1 MRKVFGFLAAIFLMA
16 QVASAT
22 TIVQFTEVSPFNA
35 PFVFTENAADTQT
48 TITASKNVNVTF
60 DHTFCLAVGCGGA
73 TDGVYQLSLNATSSG
88 SASNVGGAITEAF
101 GGTISLTQGGFNL
114 LTVNFTDLLQGSA
127 NGGSPTLQASQP
139 PDLFTGTSNV
149 LDPLKLGLPRGFALS
164 FSNLSNGG
172 LGITG
177 TSIRSCTADGTGT
190 FAVTPT
196 AVPEPASML
205 LLGSGLAFMG
215 KLVRQRRSARQ

>member
-1 MRKVFGFLAAIFLMA
+1 MKKCLFAVLFSAVAS
-16 QVASAT
+16 VASAT
-22 TIVQFTEVSPFNA
+22 TIVQFTEVSPFNT
-35 PFVFTENAADTQT
+35 PFVFSENAADTQT

-73 TDGVYQLSLNATSSG
+73 TDGVYQLQLNATSQG
-88 SASNVGGAITEAF
+88 PATQTGQAITEAF

-139 PDLFTGTSNV
+139 PDMFTGTSNV

-164 FSNLSNGG
+164 FSNLGNGG

-177 TSIRSCTADGTGT
+177 TSIRAGTADGTGT

-196 AVPEPASML
+196 AVPEPGSMV
-205 LLGSGLAFMG
+205 LLGSGLLFVA
-215 KLVRQRRSARQ
+215 RRARRRFSRAA